1 MDKDRGQI
9 RNSESL
15 NQGLCCTQVQAVL
28 DPSMSEKRK
37 LNTFVHDLASVSG
50 PNWGLLV
57 PFDWL
62 QARSSRSGLQ
72 PACSAIRS
80 QPLTMRPIAL
90 FAALVAASSG
100 SICLDLPAHAQSSDE
115 DKIEAR
121 IGAWGRNCKNAVA
134 AKFNAKSMS
143 EVEISLGA
151 SLRASIDAGEI
162 TLADIKS
169 GGLSFNYRVHH
180 VAGKD
185 PEGYCNT
192 DGQGNVEVI
201 KNMHD

>member
-1 MDKDRGQI
+1 
-9 RNSESL
+9 
-15 NQGLCCTQVQAVL
+15 
-28 DPSMSEKRK
+28 
-37 LNTFVHDLASVSG
+37 
-50 PNWGLLV
+50 
-57 PFDWL
+57 
-62 QARSSRSGLQ
+62 
-72 PACSAIRS
+72 
-80 QPLTMRPIAL
+80 MRPIAL
-90 FAALVAASSG
+90 FAATLLAASSG
-100 SICLDLPAHAQSSDE
+100 SIWLDLPAHAQSSDE

-134 AKFNAKSMS
+134 VKYKAKMMAD
-143 EVEISLGA
+143 VEISLGA

-162 TLADIKS
+162 TLADIKR